1 MFLYLLISLFPLFL
15 IKSIFENYSLSW
27 VISRKRDSVHLRVR
41 EIREERVDKML
52 PPDTKFREPRDSLK
66 RKGLGIQR
74 EGFFPVS
81 SCLEGPS
88 PKLFISHRIF
98 TNVNCF
104 LPGFTNLQ
112 VMLQGITSIYW
123 LLAATELST
132 QHSNSHE
139 VLEARPISW
148 HAASLGSS
156 FPTPSWCVPCLW
168 NSLQK
173 TTKNKKIRRAGQ
185 KNRAWASVP
194 SMRG

>member
-66 RKGLGIQR
+66 RKGLEIQR

-123 LLAATELST
+123 LLAATELQYPT
-132 QHSNSHE
+132 QQFPWGSRGASHKLTCSLFGLFFPNSF
-139 VLEARPISW
+139 LMCTLPMKLFAK
-148 HAASLGSS
+148 
-156 FPTPSWCVPCLW
+156 
-168 NSLQK
+168 N
-173 TTKNKKIRRAGQ
+173 NKKQ
-185 KNRAWASVP
+185 KNPPGWP
-194 SMRG
+194 KK